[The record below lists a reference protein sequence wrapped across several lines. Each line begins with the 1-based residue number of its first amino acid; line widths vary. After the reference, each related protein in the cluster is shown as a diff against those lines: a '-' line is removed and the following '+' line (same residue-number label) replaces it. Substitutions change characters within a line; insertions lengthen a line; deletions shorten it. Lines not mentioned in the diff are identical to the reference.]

1 VDTVPDRDASIYDVL
16 VVGAGPAG
24 LTAAIFACD
33 KDLRAIVVEGLQAG
47 GQLRSLYPQ
56 KPVYNYPG
64 SSRIRAGELAEKM
77 IAQVRHSGI
86 PILERNPVRDL
97 SPGHAGFHAILEDG
111 QRVSKCVILAC
122 GMGLFDPRR
131 LNVPGEDLLR
141 DRSVFYTLDEL
152 PSWRTKR
159 IAVIGGGN
167 SAVDNALLLLEQEAE
182 VSIIHRLPD
191 FQAEAGSVEKL
202 RHRHAKV
209 LLGWSVAELSGYND
223 GEVAVI
229 AENARTGQ
237 RQTLAVDR
245 VLINIGVR
253 PNYALL
259 GKLPLARVNQLV
271 RVDTEMRTS
280 VAGLFACGDV
290 VSYPGKTR
298 LIVTALG
305 EAATAV
311 NSAERYLKGLEE
323 RKVVG

>member
-1 VDTVPDRDASIYDVL
+1 VPDCDASIYDVL

-24 LTAAIFACD
+24 LTAAIFACN
-33 KDLRAIVVEGLQAG
+33 KGLRAIVVEGLLAG

-77 IAQVRHSGI
+77 IAQVRQSGI
-86 PILERNPVRDL
+86 PILENDPVRDL
-97 SPGHAGFHAILEDG
+97 VPGPAGFRATLEDR
-111 QRVSKCVILAC
+111 QLVSKCVILAC
-122 GMGLFDPRR
+122 GMGLFNPRR

-141 DRSVFYTLDEL
+141 DRAVFYTLDEL
-152 PSWRTKR
+152 APWRAKR

-167 SAVDNALLLLEQEAE
+167 SAVDNALLLLEQDAE
-182 VSIIHRLPD
+182 VSIIHWLPD

-202 RHRHAKV
+202 RQRRAEV
-209 LLGWSVAELSGYND
+209 LLGWSVAELSGND
-223 GEVAVI
+223 DGQVSVVA
-229 AENARTGQ
+229 EEARSKK
-237 RQTLAVDR
+237 RQTMTVDR
-245 VLINIGVR
+245 VLVDIGVR
-253 PNYALL
+253 PNHALL
-259 GKLPLARVNQLV
+259 GKLPLARANQLA

-280 VAGLFACGDV
+280 AAGLFACGDV

-311 NSAERYLKGLEE
+311 NSAGRYLKALEE
-323 RKVVG
+323 RRVAG